1 MFIDRA
7 LVHVVGGAGGAG
19 ASSFRREKFVP
30 KGGPD
35 GGTGGQGGG
44 GYVRADPNLRT
55 PLGYRYRTQGK
66 AERGQHGKGENM
78 TGKSGA
84 DLSLPVPPRAEERDP
99 GTGGRPGEALAPGDA
114 ILVAKGGRGGRGNA
128 AFATATHQSPR
139 EWEPGE
145 YGVERNLELVLKLI
159 ADVGLLGEPNAGKS
173 TLLSVISAA
182 RPKIADYPF
191 TTLEPHLGV
200 VGLSDN
206 RSFVAADIPGI
217 IEGAHVGKG
226 LGLRFLQ
233 HVERTRVMAVLVP
246 VDSPDPQATYE
257 LLRREAALYSPQLAA
272 KPHVVLLTKLD
283 LLGAAVLIP
292 GDPGFPPLLAEI
304 PDPPALLYVW
314 GDVRLLCQPAA
325 AMVGSRNHTAYGAEA
340 ARLLATGVAARGAVV
355 VSGMARGIDA
365 VAHAAALDAGGR
377 SVGGLG
383 HGFGVVYPAAN
394 RTLYERMVAS
404 GCLVTQLPP
413 GE

>member
-7 LVHVVGGAGGAG
+7 VVHVIGGAGGAG

-35 GGTGGQGGG
+35 GGTGGQGGSV
-44 GYVRADPNLRT
+44 YVRADPNLRT
-55 PLGYRYRTQGK
+55 LLDYRYRTQWK
-66 AERGQHGKGENM
+66 AERGQHGKGKNM

-84 DLSLPVPPRAEERDP
+84 DLTLPVLP
-99 GTGGRPGEALAPGDA
+99 GTEVRDADTGELLGEALAPGEP
-114 ILVAKGGRGGRGNA
+114 ILLAQGGRGGRGNA

-182 RPKIADYPF
+182 RPRIADYPF

-200 VGLSDN
+200 VGLSDG
-206 RSFVAADIPGI
+206 RSLVVADIPGI
-217 IEGAHVGKG
+217 IEGAHAGKG

-233 HVERTRVMAVLVP
+233 HVERTRMLAVLVP

-257 LLRREAALYSPQLAA
+257 LLRREAALYSADLAA
-272 KPHVVLLTKLD
+272 KPHVVVLTKLD
-283 LLGAAVLIP
+283 LSHPASRIP
-292 GDPGFPPLLAEI
+292 TI
-304 PDPPALLYVW
+304 
-314 GDVRLLCQPAA
+314 R
-325 AMVGSRNHTAYGAEA
+325 
-340 ARLLATGVAARGAVV
+340 
-355 VSGMARGIDA
+355 
-365 VAHAAALDAGGR
+365 AHAGAPVVAISAVTGEGLPELLETLWQSLPVRAATSPVPTPSAGPR
-377 SVGGLG
+377 
-383 HGFGVVYPAAN
+383 
-394 RTLYERMVAS
+394 RTSE
-404 GCLVTQLPP
+404 
-413 GE
+413 

>member
-7 LVHVVGGAGGAG
+7 VVHVVGGAGGAG

-35 GGTGGQGGG
+35 GGTGGEGGSV
-44 GYVRADPNLRT
+44 YVRADPNLRT
-55 PLGYRYRTQGK
+55 LLDYRYRTQWK
-66 AERGQHGKGENM
+66 AERGQHGKGKNM

-84 DLSLPVPPRAEERDP
+84 DLTLPVPPGTEVRDAD
-99 GTGGRPGEALAPGDA
+99 TGELLGEALAPGEP
-114 ILVAKGGRGGRGNA
+114 ILVGKGGRGGRGNA

-159 ADVGLLGEPNAGKS
+159 ADVGLLGELNAGKS

-200 VGLSDN
+200 VGLSDG

-233 HVERTRVMAVLVP
+233 HVERTRVIAVLVP
-246 VDSPDPQATYE
+246 VDSPDPQATYA
-257 LLRREAALYSPQLAA
+257 LLRREVALYSPELAA
-272 KPHVVLLTKLD
+272 KPHVVVVTKVDLAAPRSPLPVIVTEGGAPLVGISAVTGAGVPD
-283 LLGAAVLIP
+283 LL
-292 GDPGFPPLLAEI
+292 E
-304 PDPPALLYVW
+304 
-314 GDVRLLCQPAA
+314 
-325 AMVGSRNHTAYGAEA
+325 
-340 ARLLATGVAARGAVV
+340 
-355 VSGMARGIDA
+355 
-365 VAHAAALDAGGR
+365 
-377 SVGGLG
+377 
-383 HGFGVVYPAAN
+383 
-394 RTLYERMVAS
+394 TLWQTLSLRP
-404 GCLVTQLPP
+404 VTT
-413 GE
+413 